1 MDRPNNNKSLLQ
13 AQNEEPIRTNQ
24 MEMITYKDMETEIES
39 KDICPVCQ
47 KHAEGDTI
55 ECEECDDWLHF
66 ECVGLTKAQVH
77 KIDSD
82 IPYICKQCIDDHLY
96 QLPKDIDETIV
107 LETKQKNNEQEPNQ
121 IDIPQSARVF
131 PSYAGPTN
139 GTENH
144 TNDMNRTIKRVSD
157 TTNTSPQAEQ
167 MCNKQV
173 PTQ

>member
-121 IDIPQSARVF
+121 IDIPQSGFFRAMLVLQM
-131 PSYAGPTN
+131 ALK
-139 GTENH
+139 
-144 TNDMNRTIKRVSD
+144 TIL
-157 TTNTSPQAEQ
+157 
-167 MCNKQV
+167 MI
-173 PTQ
+173 

>member
-24 MEMITYKDMETEIES
+24 MEMITYNDMETEIES
-39 KDICPVCQ
+39 KDICPVCH
-47 KHAEGDTI
+47 KHAEGDSI

-77 KIDSD
+77 NIDSD

-121 IDIPQSARVF
+121 IDIPQSGFFRAMLVLQM
-131 PSYAGPTN
+131 ALK
-139 GTENH
+139 
-144 TNDMNRTIKRVSD
+144 TIL
-157 TTNTSPQAEQ
+157 
-167 MCNKQV
+167 MI
-173 PTQ
+173 